1 MPQLNIMPTG
11 GVSLDNMKDWFDAG
25 VITVGVG
32 GNLLAPAA
40 TGDFDKVTEVAQ
52 QYVAKLQEIKG

>member
-1 MPQLNIMPTG
+1 MPTG
-11 GVSLDNMKDWFDAG
+11 GVGLDNMEEWFKAG

-40 TGDFDKVTEVAQ
+40 TGDFDKVTEVAA
-52 QYVAKLQEIKG
+52 QYAAKLAEIRSK